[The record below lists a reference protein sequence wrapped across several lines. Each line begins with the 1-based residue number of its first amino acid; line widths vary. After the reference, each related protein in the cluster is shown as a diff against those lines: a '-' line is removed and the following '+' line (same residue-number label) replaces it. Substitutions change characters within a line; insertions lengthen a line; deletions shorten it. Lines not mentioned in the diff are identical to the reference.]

1 MPDVRDIFPDPAVT
15 ALATAVRDG
24 EAMRVR
30 ELARTT
36 PLDARGDKAVTLP
49 QWAILNQQP
58 DSLQALLEA
67 GADPAQPG
75 IDGNTALHT
84 ASMADDPRYLEVLL
98 AAGADPDAP
107 HGRTGATPLAAAVMG
122 ERTAQMRML
131 LAAGADP
138 DRADRMGNT
147 PLHLAGKINAPDIAL
162 ELLEAGA
169 DADARNGQGVTFQ
182 RYLTMTPADVQTES
196 VRAQRQALEAWLREH
211 GVPVEDAR

>member
-24 EAMRVR
+24 DAAQVR
-30 ELARTT
+30 ELARDA
-36 PLDARGDKAVTLP
+36 PLDAQGDKAVTLP

-58 DSLQALLEA
+58 ESLQALLDA
-67 GADPAQPG
+67 GADPALPG

-84 ASMADDPRYLEVLL
+84 AAMADDPRYLEILL
-98 AAGADPDAP
+98 GAGADPDAP

-122 ERTAQMRML
+122 ERRAQLRML

-147 PLHLAGKINAPDIAL
+147 PLHIAGKINAPDLAL
-162 ELLEAGA
+162 ELLQAGA
-169 DADARNGQGVTFQ
+169 SADARNGQGVTFQ
-182 RYLTMTPADVQTES
+182 RYLAMTPAAVQSET
-196 VRAQRQALEAWLREH
+196 VRAQRQALEAWLRDH
-211 GVPVEDAR
+211 DVPIEDAR